1 MADFLLVS
9 GVSLLLLAVLQ
20 AVTFF
25 VGRAKGRYNVVDVI
39 WGSGL
44 ALVALVALVLGTG
57 GIARRITLAVLVIG
71 WGARLSYHIW
81 KRSRGGE
88 EDPRYAELLEGKG
101 TGAIIGRIFVTQWI
115 AQWFISLPVQ
125 VAGATHDPR
134 GIWWVVAVVGALVTV
149 FGIAFEAIG
158 DAQMSAFKADPANK
172 GTIMDRGLWGWT
184 RHPNYF
190 GDACVWVGVYL
201 VSASV
206 WPGVLTVLSPVAM
219 VFFLVVATGARRLEK
234 SMAQR
239 EGYRNYQERTSFFVP
254 TPPGKHT

>member
-1 MADFLLVS
+1 M
-9 GVSLLLLAVLQ
+9 
-20 AVTFF
+20 
-25 VGRAKGRYNVVDVI
+25 VDVI

-44 ALVALVALVLGTG
+44 ALVALVALVLGSG
-57 GIARRITLAVLVIG
+57 GLARRIALAVLVIA

-101 TGAIIGRIFVTQWI
+101 TGAIVGRIFVTQWI

-134 GIWWVVAVVGALVTV
+134 GAWWIVAAAGVVVTV
-149 FGIAFEAIG
+149 FGIVFEAVG
-158 DAQMSAFKADPANK
+158 DAQMSAFKADAANK
-172 GTIMDRGLWGWT
+172 GLIMDRGLWGWT

-190 GDACVWVGVYL
+190 GDSSVWVGVYL
-201 VSASV
+201 VAASV
-206 WPGVLTVLSPVAM
+206 WPGVLTILSPVAM

-234 SMAQR
+234 SMAKR
-239 EGYRNYQERTSFFVP
+239 DGYTEYQERTSFFIP
-254 TPPGKHT
+254 TPPGKRA